1 MFLFLR
7 FHVANRLKKVFY
19 MCGQSAQNL
28 DRHTTQIKTKQ
39 SLGNYQQINMGNNW

>member
-28 DRHTTQIKTKQ
+28 DRHTTQIKNKQ
-39 SLGNYQQINMGNNW
+39 SLGNYQQINMSNNW

>member
-19 MCGQSAQNL
+19 KCGQSAQNL
-28 DRHTTQIKTKQ
+28 DRNTTQIKNKQ
-39 SLGNYQQINMGNNW
+39 SLANYQQINIGNNW